1 MNAVPVVGVGLRDDG
16 QIHASHFR
24 YVTWEVRDGQQSLS
38 QAHVIEIT
46 PERRLAARRSNELGH
61 VPNSAGED
69 ARRSISTISKRLR
82 F

>member
-1 MNAVPVVGVGLRDDG
+1 MLCLLSAMVCVMTGRYTLPTSATLRG
-16 QIHASHFR
+16 K
-24 YVTWEVRDGQQSLS
+24 VREGQQSLS